1 MKIGA
6 RILKTGIAIILALTI
21 AQMLKL
27 PSPAFAGIAAIFAIQ
42 PTIFR
47 SYRTII
53 EQVQANVIG
62 AIVAILFVILFGNHA
77 FLVGLACIII
87 IIINVKLKTEN
98 TVSLSVVTVIA
109 IMESQTG
116 SFMEFAL
123 LRFFSIMLGIL
134 SAFVVNLFFL
144 PPKYETKL
152 YMNIT
157 EVTEDI
163 YRWIRISTRNI
174 SEHTHIKGEIQNL
187 KERILRLEQFYL
199 MYKEDRE
206 LFKRETYAKARKL
219 VVYRQMIA
227 TTRRLFDILRKMHK
241 YENQFLHMSDEFQT
255 AIRDQLDYLIVQ
267 HEQVHLKYTR
277 RIRTSI
283 TFEKEKNKT
292 NKELFQLVLSLQNQ
306 ADEETEAYTYHMMG
320 LVSSIIEYE
329 EKIEH
334 LDRLI
339 NSFQTFHKDDDEI
352 KVLPTIEN

>member
-6 RILKTGIAIILALTI
+6 RILKTGIAIILALTL
-21 AQMLKL
+21 AQMLDL

-53 EQVQANVIG
+53 EQLQANAIG
-62 AIVAILFVILFGNHA
+62 AIVAILFVVVFGNHA

-87 IIINVKLKTEN
+87 IIINVKMKSEN
-98 TVSLSVVTVIA
+98 TISLSVVTVIA

-116 SFMEFAL
+116 NFFDFAL
-123 LRFFSIMLGIL
+123 LRFFSIMLGIF
-134 SAFVVNLFFL
+134 SAFIVNLFFL

-163 YRWIRISTRNI
+163 YKWIRISTRNI
-174 SEHTHIKGEIQNL
+174 SEHTYIKGEIQTL
-187 KERILRLEQFYL
+187 RERILRLEQFYL

-206 LFKRETYAKARKL
+206 LFKKDTHAKARKL

-227 TTRRLFDILRKMHK
+227 TTRRLFDILRKMNK
-241 YENQFLHMSDEFQT
+241 YENQFLHMSKDFQT
-255 AIRDQLDYLIVQ
+255 AIREQLDYLIVQ
-267 HEQVHLKYTR
+267 HEQIHLKYVR

-283 TFEKEKNKT
+283 HFEKEQHIT
-292 NKELFQLVLSLQNQ
+292 HKELFQQVLALQHQ
-306 ADEETEAYTYHMMG
+306 IDDENEAYMYHMMG

-334 LDRLI
+334 LDKLI
-339 NSFQTFHKDDDEI
+339 NSFQSFHKDDGEL
-352 KVLPTIEN
+352 KMSSTIEN

>member
-6 RILKTGIAIILALTI
+6 RILKTGIAIILALTL

-53 EQVQANVIG
+53 EQVQGNVIG
-62 AIVAILFVILFGNHA
+62 AIVAILFVLAFGNHA

-87 IIINVKLKTEN
+87 IIINVRLKSEN
-98 TVSLSVVTVIA
+98 TISLSVVTVIA

-116 SFMEFAL
+116 HFLEFAL
-123 LRFFSIMLGIL
+123 LRFFSIMLGIF
-134 SAFVVNLFFL
+134 SAFIVNLFFL

-152 YMNIT
+152 YTTIT

-163 YRWIRISTRNI
+163 YRWIRISTRNL
-174 SEHTHIKGEIQNL
+174 SEHTHLKGEIQNL

-206 LFKRETYAKARKL
+206 LFKKDKRAKARKL

-227 TTRRLFDILRKMHK
+227 TTRRLFDILRKMNK
-241 YENQFLHMSDEFQT
+241 YENQIHHMPEEFRT
-255 AIRDQLDYLIVQ
+255 TIRDQLDYLIVQ
-267 HEQVHLKYTR
+267 HEQIHLKYAR
-277 RIRTSI
+277 RIRTSV
-283 TFEKEKNKT
+283 TFEKEQNKT
-292 NKELFQLVLSLQNQ
+292 NKELFDLVLSLQHKT
-306 ADEETEAYTYHMMG
+306 DEDTEAYIYHMMG
-320 LVSSIIEYE
+320 LVSTIIDYE
-329 EKIEH
+329 EMIEH
-334 LDRLI
+334 LDKLI
-339 NSFQTFHKDDDEI
+339 NSFQSFHKDDDEI
-352 KVLPTIEN
+352 KVVTMVEN